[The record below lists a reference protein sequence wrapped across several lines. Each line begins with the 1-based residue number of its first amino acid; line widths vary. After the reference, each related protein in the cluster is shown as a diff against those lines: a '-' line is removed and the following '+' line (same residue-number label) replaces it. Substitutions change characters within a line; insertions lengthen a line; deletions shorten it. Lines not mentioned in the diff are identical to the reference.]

1 MMYLLTRQYVL
12 VFELQ
17 HLKITTE
24 KLEIASKRGKD
35 TVLKSTNL
43 LIQKKTRKEEN
54 KNSTKQK
61 GYSIKKKTN
70 LTFKRQIIQPSLL
83 VG

>member
-61 GYSIKKKTN
+61 GYSIKKKK
-70 LTFKRQIIQPSLL
+70 LI
-83 VG
+83 